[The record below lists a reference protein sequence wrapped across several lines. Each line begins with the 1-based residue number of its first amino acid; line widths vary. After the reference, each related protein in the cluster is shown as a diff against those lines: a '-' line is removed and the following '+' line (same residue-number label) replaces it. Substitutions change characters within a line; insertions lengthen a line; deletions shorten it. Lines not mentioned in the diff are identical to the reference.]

1 MLEEGFQVDES
12 YWPLAQTLCEVLFE
26 IGDYEEYERIASHVR
41 EHDPQCPSIRFLDL
55 KLAALSRSAAVSGE
69 PEKLCNGSKL
79 QARRVGSK
87 QAKAPEPREVK
98 LLKRAQRGLAHLE
111 DIAADALKKRRVL
124 YGDIQQTLT
133 QSSHPVEYLLERNS
147 WQNLG
152 KLLLQVY
159 EDASSESKQAVTHAN
174 VKITVTD
181 FEESTD
187 SEDVAVAVAPAV
199 EKEVDIVDVDGDG
212 EDHADADANAT
223 EAPGS
228 QAKTTEQ
235 SGGRQS
241 KKKKRSSSFTAS
253 ESAAGVVP
261 SDNDTQDSG
270 MATSELDEPQPARR
284 KSRRH
289 EERLREEHAAAVKIA
304 LEKNLAYRL
313 QTFLPESWSRQLAN
327 GTEKAPEKLASWSQQ
342 FALKLTGSK
351 FQICDQSNN
360 PLHEFDLFMV
370 AGSDAIGHELRDG
383 SSNSG
388 GPSRK
393 SQDGSSIED
402 NKAVELSKLQI
413 AEFVSR
419 ISGQAPGA
427 VALLRNYLNQCGE
440 WAHMRL
446 VTDNDEIHAICFW
459 AEKLIDSGM
468 DGRQKQAHGTV
479 GLAAIAEQNGLTPR
493 AKLFLLELKF
503 DKLIRQPAHGKQRKR
518 QRQRLL
524 TLIATADS
532 LLLELCWADEI
543 DGPDEYI
550 ETVNAGLVRL
560 FWLLARMH
568 ERCGRAAI
576 AKEYFV
582 KCQEAMLTGQ
592 CEDDISSGAT
602 ISLPNQ
608 KVDGEISPEIL
619 EEKISGLQYSDVCSE
634 ARRCFAAENYD
645 RAVSLLLGH
654 FFPVKQQPRLVD
666 LLREFEF
673 SESVLENDD
682 RRLIDILTESFAKSS
697 THSADDALLFL
708 VTLLFHVTRFIDDF
722 DKIEEVSGALHPE
735 HILERGLNAIKF
747 ILNQLEA
754 NVSERAVSDSYQQ
767 LLQACCLNCLKPSI
781 LLLFDAPKEVFQSIC
796 AVVVRSE
803 KAGLNEKESERKSEH
818 SMVIEAVAETF
829 HTIRSFDEANFRDL
843 FAKLPSPV
851 NKKKQ
856 SRRDRVRALLVDL
869 LRFLNWSLRYS
880 ELSAASDMDAHK
892 KSVLMLHCRTMMKEE
907 EEIVSRREDKTARLL
922 FGNAGILFLLLCCA
936 SLGENIDEARK
947 TLADLVSLLHNRM
960 GQYGICGLSYYEG
973 VNGALGAASEGSCFL
988 ETSVWVLSKYTDAN
1002 TARDKSKGKSSEN
1015 HTDFDNDEEDSPFN
1029 KELAQCYHCM
1039 YDVQILAGHED
1050 HKTGNSFALL
1060 LSDTRTKRPKAMRL
1074 AQFAV
1079 PILLS
1084 RPPKNNSQ
1092 KRENLKLLCAISD
1105 ALKET
1110 HSMEHAQARLH
1121 PQELQSFLAPSNLL
1135 EWDGQFPA
1143 VDSDIQASSEADES
1157 GYHAPLDHL
1166 WYLLGENFI
1175 LSRARRRGNA
1185 TELVD
1190 MEIRVKERV
1199 AYLMIDVLYYCP
1211 GRVKSWIR
1219 LGKTMKELYHAT
1231 SDACAVILGRK
1242 RKIVALHKYTSTL
1255 SSLRLVQEDTGH
1267 EAQAASSSDKLTFN
1281 EVVLGM
1287 SLFDKMKQWDDNE
1300 PAEQDEFRVS
1310 VGCAAS
1316 EVKDEAR
1323 LESRAQLFSM
1333 EEYTIYYIVQ
1343 VIEFA
1348 RRCFAMAAHLAEESL
1363 KKKLEAREM
1372 KRKVKK
1378 THGRKKQKKVEDADD
1393 DEEEIDELRSIV
1405 IESNEECGL
1414 LLYNVLQ
1421 EFSVLNQVP
1430 GQPFPD
1436 AMYLRLATKA
1446 FSYFRKG
1453 LDVCEDVDDAEEVRF
1468 RLSFMCGKTLK
1479 KQLRREQKQME
1490 LGDGETLR
1498 EAKQTTPKAIVDY
1511 FAMAE
1516 KAHEDGEMEHALV
1529 HAFYALQAMRM
1540 EVVLQQPVRVEDL
1553 RLVCEHYFE
1562 EGEEEEEESEDESGN
1577 DTGNESSA
1585 SRSVEDTKMKEEV
1598 SKDEPVKITKE
1609 DVFKLL
1615 DKAKP
1620 GRNKKNELALH
1631 VARGWLYLNV
1641 IDALESI
1648 PSEDRYFHPS
1658 RYVLAQGVYHMD
1670 EFVHGSL
1677 KTSKDPQAQALLAA
1691 LTERLTPPGASQ
1703 DAVAAERALKELT
1716 PLFDKKRPQIVAI
1729 WLSEHVPTAK
1739 KFDELNQRQMKY
1751 DRYRLKYWHFYIRL
1765 LEESGAYGKIKEVGT
1780 WVLACKEEHD
1790 VIDEMLGLT
1799 LQARGNLLRTR
1810 IHRFCSET
1818 VQAKTSLAALLHQE
1832 DEHGDSVQ
1840 SAARQQRTAALL
1852 KLLAKTYTYYLDI
1865 VDSHHRLAAMVDSHH
1880 QELLQRGELL
1890 VVYLFLL
1897 GAVEFAGDFPI
1908 QPNSYDDE
1916 PSTADDL
1923 KSVTERLKVYLIEAS
1938 AASSP
1943 VDVSSAQ
1950 WKALLDAT
1958 RAFCEEKWPERM
1970 GKGKLAK
1977 SRLRLKIPPP
1987 AAVPAAAT
1995 PVTTTTSIMSSSTSA
2010 APATEVTTI
2019 TVNKM
2024 SLENLTTT
2032 AETPISVESDIEEG
2046 DS

>member
-1 MLEEGFQVDES
+1 MLEEGFQVDGS
-12 YWPLAQTLCEVLFE
+12 YWPLAQTLCEVLFK
-26 IGDYEEYERIASHVR
+26 IGDYDEYERIASHVR
-41 EHDPQCPSIRFLDL
+41 EHDPQCPSIRLLDL
-55 KLAALSRSAAVSGE
+55 KLAALSRSAADGDGTDK
-69 PEKLCNGSKL
+69 KLNSSSSNKL

-87 QAKAPEPREVK
+87 QAKAPEAREVK
-98 LLKRAQRGLAHLE
+98 LMKRARKGLAHLE
-111 DIAADALKKRRVL
+111 TIAADALKKRRVL

-133 QSSHPVEYLLERNS
+133 QNSQPVEYLLEKNS

-159 EDASSESKQAVTHAN
+159 EDASSESKQAVTHVN
-174 VKITVTD
+174 VRITVTD

-187 SEDVAVAVAPAV
+187 SEVLAAAVVPAI
-199 EKEVDIVDVDGDG
+199 EKEVEIVDVDG
-212 EDHADADANAT
+212 ADEEANAEADTT
-223 EAPGS
+223 EVPGS
-228 QAKTTEQ
+228 QAETTGQ
-235 SGGRQS
+235 ARGRQS
-241 KKKKRSSSFTAS
+241 KKKKRTSSFAAS
-253 ESAAGVVP
+253 ESAAGAVP

-270 MATSELDEPQPARR
+270 MAMSELDEPQPARR

-327 GTEKAPEKLASWSQQ
+327 ATDKSPEKLASWSQR

-370 AGSDAIGHELRDG
+370 AGSDAVDQELSNG
-383 SSNSG
+383 SGSSG

-402 NKAVELSKLQI
+402 NKTVKLSKHQI

-419 ISGQAPGA
+419 ISGHAPGA
-427 VALLRNYLNQCGE
+427 ITLLRKYLNQCGE

-446 VTDNDEIHAICFW
+446 VADDDEIHAICFW
-459 AEKLIDSGM
+459 AEKLIGGGL
-468 DGRQKQAHGTV
+468 DGRQKQSQGTV
-479 GLAAIAEQNGLTPR
+479 GLAAIAEQSGLTPR

-518 QRQRLL
+518 QRQRLH
-524 TLIATADS
+524 TLITIADS

-550 ETVNAGLVRL
+550 ETVNTGLVRL

-568 ERCGRAAI
+568 ERCGRATI

-582 KCQEAMLTGQ
+582 KCQETMLAGY
-592 CEDDISSGAT
+592 CEDESSTGTSGAT
-602 ISLPNQ
+602 IFLPNQ
-608 KVDGEISPEIL
+608 KVDDEISLEIL
-619 EEKISGLQYSDVCSE
+619 DEKISGLQYSDVCSE

-645 RAVSLLLGH
+645 QAVSLLLGH
-654 FFPVKQQPRLVD
+654 FFPAKQQPRLVD

-673 SESVLENDD
+673 SESVSENED
-682 RRLIDILTESFAKSS
+682 RRLIDILTESFTKSS

-708 VTLLFHVTRFIDDF
+708 VTLLFHVTRFIDDL
-722 DKIEEVSGALHPE
+722 DKNEEVSGALHPE
-735 HILERGLNAIKF
+735 HILESGLNAIKF
-747 ILNQLEA
+747 ILSQLED

-781 LLLFDAPKEVFQSIC
+781 LLLFDAPKEVFRSIC
-796 AVVVRSE
+796 AAIIRSE
-803 KAGLNEKESERKSEH
+803 KAAFNEKESERTSEH
-818 SMVIEAVAETF
+818 LMVIEAVAKTF

-856 SRRDRVRALLVDL
+856 SRRDRVRALLVEL
-869 LRFLNWSLRYS
+869 LRFLNWFLRYS
-880 ELSAASDMDAHK
+880 KLSAAAGMDAHK
-892 KSVLMLHCRTMMKEE
+892 SSILMLHCRTMMKEE
-907 EEIVSRREDKTARLL
+907 EEIISRREDKTARLL
-922 FGNAGILFLLLCCA
+922 FGNAAILFLLLCSA
-936 SLGENIDEARK
+936 SLGKSVDEARR

-960 GQYGICGLSYYEG
+960 GQYGICGLGYFEG
-973 VNGALGAASEGSCFL
+973 VNGALEAGSEGSCFL
-988 ETSVWVLSKYTDAN
+988 ETSVWALSKYTDAN
-1002 TARDKSKGKSSEN
+1002 TAQDTSKGESSDNQTDSEN
-1015 HTDFDNDEEDSPFN
+1015 DDDEDSPFN

-1039 YDVQILAGHED
+1039 YDVQILPAHED

-1121 PQELQSFLAPSNLL
+1121 PQELQSYLAPSNLL

-1143 VDSDIQASSEADES
+1143 FDSDIQTPSEADKRGFHS
-1157 GYHAPLDHL
+1157 PLDHL

-1175 LSRARRRGNA
+1175 LSRARRRGNV

-1199 AYLMIDVLYYCP
+1199 AFLMIDVLYYCP

-1242 RKIVALHKYTSTL
+1242 RKIAALHKYTSTL
-1255 SSLRLVQEDTGH
+1255 SPPGLDQVDTVP
-1267 EAQAASSSDKLTFN
+1267 EAKAASSSDKLTFN

-1287 SLFDKMKQWDDNE
+1287 SLFDKMKHWDDKE
-1300 PAEQDEFRVS
+1300 PSEQDEFRVT
-1310 VGCAAS
+1310 VGRMAS
-1316 EVKDEAR
+1316 EVKDEAT
-1323 LESRAQLFSM
+1323 LENHVQLFSM
-1333 EEYTIYYIVQ
+1333 EEYTIHYIVQ

-1363 KKKLEAREM
+1363 QKKLEA
-1372 KRKVKK
+1372 KKSKSKVKK
-1378 THGRKKQKKVEDADD
+1378 ARGKKQQKEDEDD
-1393 DEEEIDELRSIV
+1393 DAEEEIDELRSTV

-1446 FSYFRKG
+1446 FAYFRKG
-1453 LDVCEDVDDAEEVRF
+1453 LDVCKDVEDAEEVCF

-1479 KQLRREQKQME
+1479 KQLRREQKHME
-1490 LGDGETLR
+1490 LGDGNTAHET
-1498 EAKQTTPKAIVDY
+1498 EQITPKAIVDY

-1540 EVVLQQPVRVEDL
+1540 EMVLQQPVRIEDL
-1553 RLVCEHYFE
+1553 RSVCEHYFE
-1562 EGEEEEEESEDESGN
+1562 EGEEEDESEGGDGN
-1577 DTGNESSA
+1577 DTDNESSE
-1585 SRSVEDTKMKEEV
+1585 SRSAENTKKKTKEA
-1598 SKDEPVKITKE
+1598 SKDAKDEPVKITKE
-1609 DVFKLL
+1609 DIFKLL

-1658 RYVLAQGVYHMD
+1658 RYVLAQGVYRMG
-1670 EFVHGSL
+1670 EFVHGAL

-1691 LTERLTPPGASQ
+1691 LNERLTPPGASQ

-1729 WLSEHVPTAK
+1729 WLSEHVPSAK

-1751 DRYRLKYWHFYIRL
+1751 DRYRLKYWHFYIQL

-1810 IHRFCSET
+1810 IHRFCSEK

-1832 DEHGDSVQ
+1832 DEHGDRVQ
-1840 SAARQQRTAALL
+1840 TAARQQRAAALL

-1865 VDSHHRLAAMVDSHH
+1865 VDSHHRLVAVIDNH

-1897 GAVEFAGDFPI
+1897 GAVEFPGEFPI
-1908 QPNSYDDE
+1908 PDSYDDT
-1916 PSTADDL
+1916 PDVAYDL
-1923 KSVTERLKVYLIEAS
+1923 KSVTGKLRVYLFEAS
-1938 AASSP
+1938 AASSL
-1943 VDVSSAQ
+1943 VDVSCAQ
-1950 WKALLDAT
+1950 WKSLLDAT

-1977 SRLRLKIPPP
+1977 SRLRLKVPP
-1987 AAVPAAAT
+1987 AAA
-1995 PVTTTTSIMSSSTSA
+1995 PVITITSSSTSV
-2010 APATEVTTI
+2010 APVTETT
-2019 TVNKM
+2019 TTAVNKM
-2024 SLENLTTT
+2024 SLENLTTA
-2032 AETPISVESDIEEG
+2032 AETPVSV
-2046 DS
+2046 DSNMEAGA